1 MLTSAQRKGQ
11 TSCCTSFLFLTSCT
25 TNDPEKIRRRLSDST
40 RVCGVLHMKSQYL
53 IHPSTVTHWIT
64 LNNTRNDKVYQTLLF
79 VTCVWEAD
87 EEDEK
92 EKTGKRN
99 WKYKNVK
106 WFFETDPGD
115 FKLQVTQNYY
125 AVVYLMLVSV
135 DRFLYSSIWNRKVI
149 KTIAAPNC
157 KQRGVK
163 SRDSCVSSL
172 WAWPLPLITSSMA
185 DTLSHGP
192 TGRTLT
198 VGHTHTHCG
207 S

>member
-79 VTCVWEAD
+79 VVCVWEAD

-92 EKTGKRN
+92 EKTGKRK

-106 WFFETDPGD
+106 WFFETGPGD

-125 AVVYLMLVSV
+125 TVVYLMLVSV
-135 DRFLYSSIWNRKVI
+135 DWFLYSSIWNRKVI
-149 KTIAAPNC
+149 KMITAPNC
-157 KQRGVK
+157 AAQNKQRGVK
-163 SRDSCVSSL
+163 SRDSCVSYL
-172 WAWPLPLITSSMA
+172 WV
-185 DTLSHGP
+185 
-192 TGRTLT
+192 TGRDLCPSSLQHG
-198 VGHTHTHCG
+198 GHSLCRL
-207 S
+207 